1 MNKENE
7 GTTNEVEANPYNR
20 KKYWHTEDV
29 MPKQMT
35 QDANSGPAVSD
46 PEVKTGF
53 DYASNTTTDSANP
66 NVLTTSDSLKAT
78 TDKVEDSPLSNVEA
92 KPYTKVDYKKRY
104 DDLKRYYDRK
114 LGEWNNKEGDLKAQL
129 QANRPKYTPPKSEE
143 ELKVFKEEYPDIYG
157 VVETVSHLQSQT
169 EMKGLQEEVDS
180 LKKANQAL
188 SQREAQLE
196 LSKLHPDFNSIKES
210 DDFHNWAD
218 SQPMEIKSW
227 IYENNSNGKLAA
239 RAVDLY
245 KKDRGLGLD
254 KKPNEDKQVNR
265 GADLLVKTNEQIQP
279 PTNNKIIFKSSD
291 FERMS
296 DAEFEKREQEI
307 LTAQREGRVIND

>member
-20 KKYWHTEDV
+20 KKYWHTDDV
-29 MPKQMT
+29 MPKT
-35 QDANSGPAVSD
+35 LVNADSGPAEPD
-46 PEVKTGF
+46 PVKKTGF
-53 DYASNTTTDSANP
+53 DYASNTTTDSVNP
-66 NVLTTSDSLKAT
+66 NVLSTSKTAT
-78 TDKVEDSPLSNVEA
+78 SDKVEDSPLSNVEA

-114 LGEWNNKEGDLKAQL
+114 LGEWSNKEGDLKAQL
-129 QANRPKYTPPKSEE
+129 RDNRPKYTPPKSAD
-143 ELKVFKEEYPDIYG
+143 ELSAFKKDYPDIYG

-196 LSKLHPDFNSIKES
+196 LSKFHPDFNQIKES

-218 SQPMEIKSW
+218 TQPMEIKKW
-227 IYENNSNGKLAA
+227 VYENTSDGKLAA

-254 KKPNEDKQVNR
+254 KKPHESKTITQ

-291 FERMS
+291 FDKMS